1 MIFKVPPIIVKYD
14 TILLKAVK
22 VLTCLSFSLIERLFG
37 KNVSSRY
44 IKQRN
49 KYHLKENRA
58 GFGPALEYEIL
69 WRGRDGLEIQCGQY
83 LKVKW
88 CLRLNS
94 LLPVYSSMNSTS
106 KGQREANN
114 SKPLSPFFVLWTN
127 SNLVL
132 LTRGRCG
139 RLIANNGPS
148 DFDILYLASFPKY
161 YSINKIY
168 IFLHWQGGMRLTNC
182 LVSFI

>member
-22 VLTCLSFSLIERLFG
+22 VLTSLSFDLIETSFG
-37 KNVSSRY
+37 RNVSSRY

-106 KGQREANN
+106 KGQREAKN

-127 SNLVL
+127 FKSCF
-132 LTRGRCG
+132 TDKG
-139 RLIANNGPS
+139 
-148 DFDILYLASFPKY
+148 K
-161 YSINKIY
+161 
-168 IFLHWQGGMRLTNC
+168 MRETYC
-182 LVSFI
+182 KQRTK

>member
-1 MIFKVPPIIVKYD
+1 MIFKDPPLIIVKYD
-14 TILLKAVK
+14 ILSSSLNHRPILYSPAKS
-22 VLTCLSFSLIERLFG
+22 CQSSHLSPSLSLIEMSFG
-37 KNVSSRY
+37 KNISSRY

-49 KYHLKENRA
+49 KYHFKENRA

-88 CLRLNS
+88 CLCLNS
-94 LLPVYSSMNSTS
+94 FLPVYSSMNSTS
-106 KGQREANN
+106 KGQREAKN

-139 RLIANNGPS
+139 RLIANNRPS
-148 DFDILYLASFPKY
+148 DFDILYLASFPK
-161 YSINKIY
+161 
-168 IFLHWQGGMRLTNC
+168 
-182 LVSFI
+182 

>member
-14 TILLKAVK
+14 TILIKAVK
-22 VLTCLSFSLIERLFG
+22 VLTSLSFSLIETSFG
-37 KNVSSRY
+37 KNVSNRY

-49 KYHLKENRA
+49 HFKENRA

-106 KGQREANN
+106 KGQREAKN

-168 IFLHWQGGMRLTNC
+168 IFLHWHGGMRLTNC
-182 LVSFI
+182 LGT

>member
-1 MIFKVPPIIVKYD
+1 MIFKVPPLIVKYD
-14 TILLKAVK
+14 TILLKVVQ
-22 VLTCLSFSLIERLFG
+22 VLTSLSFSLIETSFG
-37 KNVSSRY
+37 RNVSSRY

-106 KGQREANN
+106 KGQREAKN
-114 SKPLSPFFVLWTN
+114 S
-127 SNLVL
+127 
-132 LTRGRCG
+132 
-139 RLIANNGPS
+139 
-148 DFDILYLASFPKY
+148 LALFCALDKFKSCFTDKG
-161 YSINKIY
+161 K
-168 IFLHWQGGMRLTNC
+168 MRETYC
-182 LVSFI
+182 KQRTK

>member
-22 VLTCLSFSLIERLFG
+22 VLTSLSFALIETSFG
-37 KNVSSRY
+37 RNVSSRY

-88 CLRLNS
+88 CPRLNP
-94 LLPVYSSMNSTS
+94 LLHLACSILKSFTCNTS
-106 KGQREANN
+106 QE
-114 SKPLSPFFVLWTN
+114 
-127 SNLVL
+127 
-132 LTRGRCG
+132 
-139 RLIANNGPS
+139 
-148 DFDILYLASFPKY
+148 
-161 YSINKIY
+161 
-168 IFLHWQGGMRLTNC
+168 
-182 LVSFI
+182 

>member
-14 TILLKAVK
+14 TILIKAVK
-22 VLTCLSFSLIERLFG
+22 VLTSLSFSLIETSFG

-49 KYHLKENRA
+49 KYHFKENRA

-88 CLRLNS
+88 CLCLNS
-94 LLPVYSSMNSTS
+94 LLPVYSSMNSTYLRAKRS
-106 KGQREANN
+106 EKLSRPFLCFGQ
-114 SKPLSPFFVLWTN
+114 
-127 SNLVL
+127 
-132 LTRGRCG
+132 
-139 RLIANNGPS
+139 IQ
-148 DFDILYLASFPKY
+148 ILFY
-161 YSINKIY
+161 
-168 IFLHWQGGMRLTNC
+168 
-182 LVSFI
+182 

>member
-22 VLTCLSFSLIERLFG
+22 VLTSLSFSLIETLFG
-37 KNVSSRY
+37 RNVSSRY

-106 KGQREANN
+106 KGQREAKN
-114 SKPLSPFFVLWTN
+114 LSRPFLCFGQIQILFYWHAEDAGDLLQTTDQVTSIYYILLLSRSTI
-127 SNLVL
+127 L
-132 LTRGRCG
+132 LTRFTSFYTGREGCG
-139 RLIANNGPS
+139 WLIA
-148 DFDILYLASFPKY
+148 
-161 YSINKIY
+161 
-168 IFLHWQGGMRLTNC
+168 
-182 LVSFI
+182 